1 MTNINPLADV
11 ERRLWSAA
19 DNLRANSKLRSH
31 EYSTPV
37 LGLIFLSYADHR
49 FQEVMTR
56 LGPTADMDDVQ
67 AEGVLYLPEEAR
79 YSKLLDLPDGEN
91 IGKAINTA
99 MTAIESVNP
108 DLAGALPKLYNRL
121 DNELLGSLLKSFN
134 FAEIAA
140 GLEGDAFG
148 RVFEFFLTE
157 FARSEGQLGGEF
169 FTPISLVKLMVE
181 IMEPYSGKV
190 YDPACGSGGM
200 FVQSARFVTEHQR
213 NPADVLSVYG
223 QEKTAETMRLARM
236 NMAVHGLTG
245 DIKQGNTFYED
256 LHVSVKGD
264 GVGKFDFALANPP
277 FNVKG
282 VSRDR
287 IQNDPRL
294 PYGLPTTDNANYLW
308 LQFIAS
314 SLNEKGRAGV
324 VMANSASDARSGD
337 ALIRQKM
344 IEAGIIDVMLS
355 TSSNLFYTVTLP
367 ATIWFMDKGK
377 SGTAREDTVLFVDA
391 RGIFTQVTRA
401 LRELSAVQ
409 VELVANIVR
418 LYRGEKL
425 EVVHGTQAALDALFP
440 DGVYQDVLGLCK
452 AATRAEIAVQGHSLN
467 PGRYVGMAARGADG
481 FVFAERLS
489 ELNEELELLTAEAH
503 ELEVRIGENIQALL
517 GGVIVDER
525 VLA

>member
-1 MTNINPLADV
+1 MTNTTSLADV

-19 DNLRANSKLRSH
+19 DKLRANSKLRSH

-67 AEGVLYLPEEAR
+67 AEGVLFLPEAAH
-79 YSKLLDLPDGEN
+79 YSKLLKLPEGTN
-91 IGKAINTA
+91 IGKAINDA

-121 DNELLGSLLKSFN
+121 DNELLVSLLKSFS
-134 FAEIAA
+134 FSEIAA

-148 RVFEFFLTE
+148 RVFEFFLSE
-157 FARSEGQLGGEF
+157 FAKNEGQLGGEF
-169 FTPISLVKLMVE
+169 YTPISLVKLMVE

-223 QEKTAETMRLARM
+223 QEKTGETMRLARM

-256 LHVSVKGD
+256 LHGS
-264 GVGKFDFALANPP
+264 VGKFDFALANPP

-282 VSRDR
+282 VSHDR
-287 IQNDPRL
+287 IQPSRL
-294 PYGLPTTDNANYLW
+294 PYGFPTTDNANYLW

-314 SLNEKGRAGV
+314 SLNKKGRAGV

-344 IEAGIIDVMLS
+344 IQDGIIDVMLS

-367 ATIWFMDKGK
+367 ATVWFMDKGK
-377 SGTAREDTVLFVDA
+377 IGSAREDKVLFVDA
-391 RGIFTQVTRA
+391 RSIFTQINRA

-418 LYRGEKL
+418 LYRGEKP
-425 EVVHGTQAALDALFP
+425 EIVHGTQEALDTLFP
-440 DGVYQDVLGLCK
+440 GGVYQDVLGLCK
-452 AATRAEIAVQGHSLN
+452 AATRAEIAAQGHSLN
-467 PGRYVGMAARGADG
+467 PGRYVGVAARAADG
-481 FVFAERLS
+481 FVFEERLG
-489 ELNEELELLTAEAH
+489 ELNEELELLTLEAH
-503 ELEVRIGENIQALL
+503 ELEVRIGENVQVLL
-517 GGVIVDER
+517 GGTVSDER